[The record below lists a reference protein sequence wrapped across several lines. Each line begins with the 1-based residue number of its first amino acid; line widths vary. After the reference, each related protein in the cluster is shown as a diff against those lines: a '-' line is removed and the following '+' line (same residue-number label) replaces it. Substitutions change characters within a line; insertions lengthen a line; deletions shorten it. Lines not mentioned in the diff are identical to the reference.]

1 MQAGYFKY
9 HAIFVCVSQCVK
21 KDIPKSYNYEKDC
34 FFYTILCCAAAVF
47 VACDKDK
54 EENFAATGNE
64 NGHDYVDLGLSV
76 KWATCNIGAT
86 APESYGNYYAWGET
100 TTKDTCTWNNY
111 KFGSTL
117 NKYNSRDSITTLEAA
132 DDAATQNWGG
142 KWRMPTNKEWTELR
156 TNCTWTWTTQN
167 GVSGYEVKASNG
179 NAIFLPAAGY
189 RYMGN
194 LKSVGKDGYYLSSS
208 LYTDDPNCI
217 WCVFFYSY
225 GVSEFDT
232 YRYLGLSI
240 RPICE

>member
-1 MQAGYFKY
+1 M
-9 HAIFVCVSQCVK
+9 K
-21 KDIPKSYNYEKDC
+21 KIR
-34 FFYTILCCAAAVF
+34 FFATLCCAAMVF
-47 VACDKDK
+47 AACDKSDEPKNDSNNNQNK
-54 EENFAATGNE
+54 ETTDIENNNDPKNDTKEA
-64 NGHDYVDLGLSV
+64 VDLGLSV
-76 KWATCNIGAT
+76 KWATCNVGAT
-86 APESYGNYYAWGET
+86 SPEKYGNYYAWGEIAP
-100 TTKDTCTWNNY
+100 KSVYTWEFY
-111 KFGSTL
+111 KYTSG
-117 NKYNSRDSITTLEAA
+117 KYNTTLTKYNNSKTYGATVDSLTTLEAS
-132 DDAATQNWGG
+132 DDASTQNWGG
-142 KWRMPTNKEWTELR
+142 SWRMPTSAEWEELIEKC
-156 TNCTWTWTTQN
+156 TCTWTTKN
-167 GVSGYEVKASNG
+167 GVKGCEVKASNG